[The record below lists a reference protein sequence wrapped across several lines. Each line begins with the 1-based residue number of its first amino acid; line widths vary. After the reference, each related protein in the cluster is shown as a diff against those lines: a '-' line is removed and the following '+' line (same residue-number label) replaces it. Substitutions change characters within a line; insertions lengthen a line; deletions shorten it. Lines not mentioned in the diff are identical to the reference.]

1 MYVNEKNLGFTLIEL
16 VIVLAIVAIIG
27 AILIPNFINTTDR
40 ARLRSDVQ
48 SARILQNALELY
60 NVEQP
65 NPMALGT
72 AAQVIEQLDRLGYVE
87 ARRVVEQTTGANFS
101 VVSGR
106 IVLDISGASDSIRAL
121 YSMLSEQERR
131 YVSGGISN

>member
-1 MYVNEKNLGFTLIEL
+1 MNNKNAGFTLIEL

-65 NPMALGT
+65 NPMNLNSA
-72 AAQVIEQLDRLGYVE
+72 EQIIARLDSLGYVDT
-87 ARRVVEQTTGANFS
+87 RRVTEQTTGARFS
-101 VVSGR
+101 VEGGR
-106 IVLDISGASDSIRAL
+106 IVLNIGGASDSVRAL

>member
-1 MYVNEKNLGFTLIEL
+1 MNEKNLGFTLIEL

>member
-1 MYVNEKNLGFTLIEL
+1 MSDKNAGFTLIEL
-16 VIVLAIVAIIG
+16 IIVLAIVAIIG

-65 NPMALGT
+65 NPMALTG
-72 AAQVIEQLDRLGYVE
+72 AAQIIERLDNLGYVD
-87 ARRVVEQTTGANFS
+87 ARRVVEQTAGANFS
-101 VVSGR
+101 VEGGR
-106 IVLDISGASDSIRAL
+106 IVLNISDASDSVRAL
-121 YSMLSEQERR
+121 YSMLSYQERR

>member
-1 MYVNEKNLGFTLIEL
+1 MNNKNSGFTLIEL

-65 NPMALGT
+65 NPITSGN
-72 AAQVIEQLDRLGYVE
+72 AAQIIERLDSLGYVDT
-87 ARRVVEQTTGANFS
+87 RRVVEQTTGANFS
-101 VVSGR
+101 VENGR
-106 IVLDISGASDSIRAL
+106 IVLNISGASDSVRAL

-131 YVSGGISN
+131 YVSGGTSN